1 MLMETAAIA
10 VPQGSVNA
18 APVPPHLAPLLLE
31 VRGLT
36 KGFSGQL
43 ALDKVDLLV
52 EQGSIH
58 ALLGENGAGKST
70 LIKIIAG
77 ALTPDAG
84 SIRINGELVQF
95 NNPHD
100 ARVHGVAVVHQHA
113 NLVKTLSV
121 QENLM
126 LGRPLPT
133 YAGAF
138 VNWRAVGRFARE
150 LLERVGLDIDPR
162 ATVERLRPDDVA
174 MISIA
179 KAIAA
184 NASLI
189 ILDEPT
195 TSMVPAEVAI
205 VFGHMRRLAK
215 SGHGFVYVSHR
226 LQEVFDIAQCATVLR
241 DGKVTW
247 TCERADMTRQS
258 VVRAIVGD
266 KAPMHHIEP
275 LTAPPGDPAL
285 ETLGLTGPGVA
296 ALSMQLCEGEIVGL
310 AGLPGSGAEETLDLL
325 YGRTRATGGQLVLR
339 GRTTTLRTPRDAVRA
354 GIALVPKDRLAEATI
369 DTFSVRENI
378 SLPSLANFLT
388 DPVFRLVKKAGE
400 RREASALAQ
409 RLNVKMPSLEAR
421 IGLLS
426 GGNQQKAVMARWL
439 GANAS
444 VLLLN
449 SPTAAVDVG
458 AKSEIYRLLLDLAR
472 SGTAIVF
479 TTTEMEEFPRIC
491 QRVLV
496 FRDQQVVAELIGPQI
511 TEDRIVA
518 LSIGEAFETA

>member
-1 MLMETAAIA
+1 
-10 VPQGSVNA
+10 
-18 APVPPHLAPLLLE
+18 
-31 VRGLT
+31 
-36 KGFSGQL
+36 
-43 ALDKVDLLV
+43 
-52 EQGSIH
+52 
-58 ALLGENGAGKST
+58 
-70 LIKIIAG
+70 
-77 ALTPDAG
+77 
-84 SIRINGELVQF
+84 
-95 NNPHD
+95 
-100 ARVHGVAVVHQHA
+100 
-113 NLVKTLSV
+113 
-121 QENLM
+121 
-126 LGRPLPT
+126 
-133 YAGAF
+133 
-138 VNWRAVGRFARE
+138 
-150 LLERVGLDIDPR
+150 
-162 ATVERLRPDDVA
+162 
-174 MISIA
+174 
-179 KAIAA
+179 
-184 NASLI
+184 
-189 ILDEPT
+189 
-195 TSMVPAEVAI
+195 
-205 VFGHMRRLAK
+205 
-215 SGHGFVYVSHR
+215 
-226 LQEVFDIAQCATVLR
+226 
-241 DGKVTW
+241 
-247 TCERADMTRQS
+247 
-258 VVRAIVGD
+258 
-266 KAPMHHIEP
+266 MHHIEP
-275 LTAPPGDPAL
+275 LTEPPGDTVL

-325 YGRTRATGGQLVLR
+325 YGRTRATGGRLVLR
-339 GRTTTLRTPRDAVRA
+339 RQATTLRTPRDAVRA

-426 GGNQQKAVMARWL
+426 GGNQQKAVIARWL
-439 GANAS
+439 GAHAS

-496 FRDQQVVAELIGPQI
+496 FRDQRVVAELVGPQI

-518 LSIGEAFETA
+518 LSIGEAIETA